1 MQDSQDLLKLCAFS
15 LSQHGKIL
23 QGLISTAAPKSRLSC
38 RAHCLLCNS
47 FSNAASG
54 QCENRA
60 RKRSSL
66 HPCSLP
72 SSGEPNVQDLQLKI
86 PADTPVH
93 TFPHHRSASFSC
105 FFIVPQF
112 QLFPPCAISR
122 QDNSVLFC
130 HPQHWILCG
139 KVHFMSCLDRL
150 LSRLLILHLCHPA
163 NGNTFKMTTV

>member
-23 QGLISTAAPKSRLSC
+23 QGLISTAAPKSHLCC

-47 FSNAASG
+47 FSNAASS

-122 QDNSVLFC
+122 QDNSVLFFI
-130 HPQHWILCG
+130 HNTESSVE
-139 KVHFMSCLDRL
+139 KFTSCR
-150 LSRLLILHLCHPA
+150 
-163 NGNTFKMTTV
+163 V